1 MNAILDNFRLAL
13 GTFIAHPMR
22 TALTLLGIIIGA
34 TTVVAM
40 MGLLEGL
47 RTKMVNDMS
56 GLGSTAFQVQRH
68 GEGRWDWS
76 EIAKRPVLTRADRD
90 ALVQLPSVA
99 AATGE
104 AFQGG
109 EKLQTP
115 ENSTQPNVLIWGAT
129 PTALLTNAL
138 ELDQGR
144 FFGDADEGD
153 RRQVVALGADVVEL
167 LFPSGG
173 ALGQTVRIRGRPFE
187 VVGLLK
193 RQGAGLMGGS
203 RDSMVL
209 IPLSAFEDLFG
220 NRRSLNISM
229 NAVDTDSMERAQE
242 EARLLMR
249 RRHNLQPQDPDDF
262 AIVSNESSTRMVR
275 QLSTGL
281 TAGSFAICMLS
292 LLVGGI
298 GILNIMLVSVTERTK
313 EIGVRKA
320 LGARKRRILAQF
332 ATEAMFLSFLGGVVG
347 VLLGVGLSNLGGWIL
362 ELPTQVPAWAAWV
375 SLGMSLAVGLSF
387 GIYPASRAASLDP
400 VEAMR
405 AD

>member
-13 GTFIAHPMR
+13 GTFIAHPLR
-22 TALTLLGIIIGA
+22 TALTLLGIVIGA

-47 RTKMVNDMS
+47 RTKMVDDMS
-56 GLGSTAFQVQRH
+56 GLGSVAFQVQRH
-68 GEGRWDWS
+68 DAGNWNWAA
-76 EIAKRPVLTRADRD
+76 IAKRPILTRSDRD
-90 ALVQLPSVA
+90 ALAQLPSVA

-104 AFQGG
+104 AFSGG
-109 EKLQTP
+109 ERLRTS
-115 ENSTQPNVLIWGAT
+115 ENETKPNVLIWGAT
-129 PTALLTNAL
+129 PTALMTNAL

-144 FFGDADEGD
+144 FFGDADEED

-173 ALGQTVRIRGRPFE
+173 ALGQIVRIRGRPFE
-187 VVGLLK
+187 VVGTLK

-203 RDSMVL
+203 RDAMVL
-209 IPLSAFEDLFG
+209 IPLSAFEDLLG
-220 NRRSLNISM
+220 TRRSLNISM
-229 NAVDTDSMERAQE
+229 NASDLETMDRAQE

-249 RRHNLQPQDPDDF
+249 RRHNLQPQDADDF
-262 AIVSNESSTRMVR
+262 AIVTNESSTRMVR

-298 GILNIMLVSVTERTK
+298 GILNIMLVSVTERTR

-332 ATEAMFLSFLGGVVG
+332 ATEAMFLSFVGGVVG
-347 VLLGVGLSNLGGWIL
+347 VLLGVGISGLAGWML
-362 ELPTQVPAWAAWV
+362 ELPTRVPQWAAWV

-387 GIYPASRAASLDP
+387 GIYPAARAASLDP